1 MLKKLMPVLFSLVL
15 VSATQAQ
22 TTKYDIQ
29 NISHHALKKI
39 ITAVRA
45 GAQLRVDNQ
54 SSLGGLELV
63 LEYGNREI
71 IIGVVGTVA
80 FFGAVSLI
88 LTNRSDVNK
97 IVDSC
102 PRIWSWGNDKKKAT
116 TFDGQD
122 TVQQDT
128 ELLHLEDTLNNLT
141 DDNLRD
147 LLEKDLEL
155 D

>member
-1 MLKKLMPVLFSLVL
+1 MLKKLMPVLFSLAL
-15 VSATQAQ
+15 ISSTQAQ
-22 TTKYDIQ
+22 TTKYNIQ
-29 NISHHALKKI
+29 NISNHELEKI
-39 ITAVRA
+39 ITAVRS
-45 GAQLRVDNQ
+45 GAELKINDQQL
-54 SSLGGLELV
+54 LGGLELV

-97 IVDSC
+97 IIETC
-102 PRIWSWGNDKKKAT
+102 PRIWSWGNDKKKVT
-116 TFDGQD
+116 TCDGQD
-122 TVQQDT
+122 SVPQDT
-128 ELLHLEDTLNNLT
+128 ELSFLEDTFNNVT
-141 DDNLRD
+141 DDKLIN